1 MALDKILRTVSSSL
15 LLAGVSWFA
24 VSGLN
29 GATAPDTA
37 PIVTFT
43 ASGTFASTP
52 ISGADTLK
60 LAGEPFNIGIPASAA
75 SKPIKSGPIWQVFSP
90 FKMTGIVH
98 SGLLGSSPISIASGA
113 ASILQLMSPKFDL
126 FETAFPVVVVGI
138 DLTINATIY
147 APPGT
152 MTTPLIHTF
161 TAPVTL
167 TRANAT
173 VTYSDGTASTVLAVQ
188 TGTLTAT
195 IPTGAR
201 Q

>member
-1 MALDKILRTVSSSL
+1 
-15 LLAGVSWFA
+15 LLAVISLFA
-24 VSGLN
+24 VPGLS

-37 PIVTFT
+37 PIVTFA

-75 SKPIKSGPIWQVFSP
+75 SVPIKSGPIWQVFSP

-98 SGLLGSSPISIASGA
+98 SGLVGTSPISIASGA
-113 ASILQLMSPKFDL
+113 ASILQLMSPDYDL
-126 FETAFPVVVVGI
+126 FETAFPVNVIGI

-161 TAPVTL
+161 TEPVTL
-167 TRANAT
+167 TPANAT
-173 VTYSDGTASTVLAVQ
+173 MTYSDGTASTVLAIQ

-195 IPTGAR
+195 IPTGAGR
-201 Q
+201 